1 MSDYTKEE
9 ISEILRVAEVLNK
22 KGSSQKLNISKFCKE
37 AGISRK
43 NAYKHKKKI
52 DPGLSAFEKKVQLLE
67 NDKEDLEHKLHHAE
81 KRAHEA
87 DLYWQCRC
95 ILVELNRDYKKNG
108 PGRTPR
114 RLELIDDYNRISG
127 LLGFEPLSCWE

>member
-1 MSDYTKEE
+1 MSEYTKEE
-9 ISEILRVAEVLNK
+9 ISEILRTAEILK
-22 KGSSQKLNISKFCKE
+22 GKGSSQKFNISEFCQE

-52 DPGLSAFEKKVQLLE
+52 DPSLSAFERKVQRLE
-67 NDKEDLEHKLHHAE
+67 SEKEDLKHKLHHAE
-81 KRAHEA
+81 KRANEA
-87 DLYWQCRC
+87 DLYWQCRT

-108 PGRTPR
+108 AGRTPR
-114 RLELIDDYNRISG
+114 RLELIDNYNKISD

>member
-1 MSDYTKEE
+1 MSEYTKEE

-22 KGSSQKLNISKFCKE
+22 KGSSQKFNISKFCKE

-52 DPGLSAFEKKVQLLE
+52 DPSLSAFERKVQRLE
-67 NDKEDLEHKLHHAE
+67 NDKEDLEQKLHHAE
-81 KRAHEA
+81 KRAREA

-95 ILVELNRDYKKNG
+95 IVVELNRDYKKNG

-114 RLELIDDYNRISG
+114 RLKLIDDYNKISN